1 MRRLIR
7 EFEHLKG
14 LLSELPP
21 FLQRRVT
28 LFDLEWIDK
37 NLNSHIAHMPA
48 RNDFDL
54 FCDDVLGDLLH
65 EFLINRKD
73 DEIETTYDYDYGV
86 IYNEESLDKVAEI
99 YWELIP
105 YLKKRYE
112 IKLRQAWERKK

>member
-48 RNDFDL
+48 RRDFDT
-54 FCDDVLGDLLH
+54 FVDDVLSDLLH
-65 EFLINRKD
+65 DFVVNRKD
-73 DEIETTYDYDYGV
+73 DEIETEEDPDYGL
-86 IYNEESLDKVAEI
+86 IYSEDGFDEVAEI
-99 YWELIP
+99 YWKLKP

-112 IKLRQAWERKK
+112 IKLRQAYERKK

>member
-37 NLNSHIAHMPA
+37 NLNSHILHMPA
-48 RNDFDL
+48 RNDFDE

-65 EFLINRKD
+65 EFLVNIKD
-73 DEIETTYDYDYGV
+73 DEIDTVDDPDYGL
-86 IYNEESLDKVAEI
+86 IYDNNSFDKVVSM
-99 YWELIP
+99 YWELKP
-105 YLKKRYE
+105 FLKKRYE